1 MLTKWRLRGFHFV
14 RILGLTKVYP
24 GQVNALFHFLS
35 RENVFVNLPTSY
47 GKSMIFQIA
56 PLVASE
62 LSKSCTQFEADC
74 IIIVISPLVAL
85 MNDQVASLQ
94 KCNIAAAS
102 VFSEQDAEVLN
113 DVENGK
119 FSIVYASPES
129 MLSVSRWRRMLSN
142 ETYKK
147 RLIGIAVDEAHC
159 ISHWY
164 VAVVLLYNR
173 SVQDKSKSQPK

>member
-1 MLTKWRLRGFHFV
+1 
-14 RILGLTKVYP
+14 
-24 GQVNALFHFLS
+24 
-35 RENVFVNLPTSY
+35 
-47 GKSMIFQIA
+47 MIFQIA

-62 LSKSCTQFEADC
+62 LSKSCTQFEAHC
-74 IIIVISPLVAL
+74 IIVISPLVAL

-113 DVENGK
+113 DVENGIK

-129 MLSVSRWRRMLSN
+129 MLSVSRWRRMLST